1 MTAKLKAMEPNVI
14 QRSRVDFR
22 RNCVGGLVTMRVVGS
37 TALATSVTE
46 LFLLARLT
54 FLTFRPQQEG
64 VMVVNPRATSIRKK
78 PLEQNVSPRVV
89 ELARISRPG
98 NQ

>member
-14 QRSRVDFR
+14 QRSRVNFR
-22 RNCVGGLVTMRVVGS
+22 RNCVGGLVTMRVMGY

-54 FLTFRPQQEG
+54 FLFRPQQEG
-64 VMVVNPRATSIRKK
+64 VMVVNQGYQHSKK
-78 PLEQNVSPRVV
+78 AAGTER
-89 ELARISRPG
+89 
-98 NQ
+98 